1 MACDE
6 PVRYGSPV
14 VARAPHPAWS
24 PAPGAPSVT
33 PDEPFRAQPPERP
46 AFVAPPL
53 PEAHSAIVGHV
64 RAITLERHALP
75 IVAIRIVVARG
86 ATQAP
91 PGVAMLA
98 AATLFDGTK
107 TSKRRAVQETLADM
121 GATFSAWASQDAVT
135 IDAKVPASNVLPALK
150 VLSHVVRAPGFPAE
164 WIEIERAARISALAR
179 EAATPSTLA
188 GRQLDEALY
197 PPGHPYHVPAEGDP
211 ASLAR
216 VTRDDLVRFWEAAA
230 VPAQTTVIL
239 AGDFDRATVEA
250 RLKALY
256 DDWSATASPASPI
269 PAPTPAAG
277 RVLLFDHPGDSQSV
291 VRIGWLVGDRDSADL
306 GPLRVLAGA
315 LAHDSTGTLDW
326 VLRGERGE
334 TYGVSAWVTPRPG
347 ASEFVIGAAIETERT
362 AEALAVIAK
371 EIERVRSHPL
381 ESSEIPGAVGRT
393 NVLTWQSFET
403 TSNAV
408 AALTPAAIYGEP
420 LERFLDRV
428 AVPRIVGGE
437 DLQRVAQKYLSPESR
452 VVVVVG
458 DASRV
463 RPGLEAAGFR

>member
-1 MACDE
+1 
-6 PVRYGSPV
+6 
-14 VARAPHPAWS
+14 
-24 PAPGAPSVT
+24 VT

-46 AFVAPPL
+46 DFVSPPL
-53 PEAHSAIVGHV
+53 PEVHSAMAGRV

-86 ATQAP
+86 AAQAP
-91 PGVAMLA
+91 PSVASLA
-98 AATLFDGTK
+98 AATLFDGTA

-121 GATFSAWASQDAVT
+121 GATFWASASQDAVT

-150 VLSHVVRAPGFPAE
+150 VLAHVLRAPGFPAE
-164 WIEIERAARISALAR
+164 WVDIERAERLSAMARA
-179 EAATPSTLA
+179 EATPATLA
-188 GRQLDEALY
+188 WLRLDEALY
-197 PPGHPYHVPAEGDP
+197 PVGHPYHVPAQGDR
-211 ASLAR
+211 ASMAR
-216 VTRDDLVRFWEAAA
+216 VTRDDLLRFWGAAA
-230 VPAQTTVIL
+230 IPAQTTVVL
-239 AGDFDRATVEA
+239 AGDFDRAAVEA
-250 RLKALY
+250 RIHALF
-256 DDWSATASPASPI
+256 DDWSATADPAPPI
-269 PAPTPAAG
+269 PAPAAG
-277 RVLLFDHPGDSQSV
+277 ASRLVLVNHPGDSQAV
-291 VRIGWLVGDRDSADL
+291 VRVGWLVGDRDSADL

-334 TYGVSAWVTPRPG
+334 TYGVGASVTPRPG
-347 ASEFVIGAAIETERT
+347 ASEFVIGAAIETDKT
-362 AEALAVIAK
+362 ADALAVITK

-381 ESSEIPGAVGRT
+381 DSSEIPGAVGRT
-393 NVLTWQSFET
+393 NVFTWQSFET

-408 AALTPAAIYGEP
+408 AALTPAAIHGDP
-420 LERFLDRV
+420 LDRFLNRV

-458 DASRV
+458 DASRL